1 MIKRGKIIICLI
13 MLIILFSLLKTSIY
27 AADGKLTASVKESSN
42 KITVTIKSTEK
53 LGAFKLTCSGANA
66 IEATSLAGGA
76 GNGNVINGSSTAGVN
91 TLGYFVFNVPDK
103 DTKVSFSVSGCEDP
117 DMQSI
122 KIDSTSVTLKAKT
135 SENKTNTND
144 TQSSNAK
151 LQTLGITGKSLEYN
165 FKGFNK
171 DKEEYEATKAIPST
185 VDSIQITAITAEKK
199 AKIKISGKTNSVSGT
214 NKATGNIDLEVG
226 TNTIKIVVTAP
237 DGKTTK
243 TYSIR
248 VTKLATE
255 DEKPGNV
262 IDDEKEVDLFLKSL
276 SIDGLTLSPE
286 FSSNVF
292 TYETTINMDEN
303 DLNEVK
309 VNAEANN
316 SNAKIEITG
325 NTNLVEGENLIN
337 IIVKEEGTSNQTV
350 YQITV
355 NKVSQKSEVLEN
367 SNKISKEKIIIA
379 GGIAVIIIVIAV
391 WIIIMK
397 KNKDSYY
404 DYEENDEEQEDTLYN
419 YDNDNEDYNEPY
431 SQRDNLVEEL
441 FQKKN
446 KVNNEELNIED
457 KKTLEEIQKEND
469 RIFKKNVEDES
480 ENSADEYE
488 KRKKGKH
495 F

>member
-1 MIKRGKIIICLI
+1 MK
-13 MLIILFSLLKTSIY
+13 
-27 AADGKLTASVKESSN
+27 N
-42 KITVTIKSTEK
+42 KIKISLFCFIFGVILLISTKVNAASASISTSSKKIAVGKTVTITVKASAASWN
-53 LGAFKLTCSGANA
+53 L
-66 IEATSLAGGA
+66 
-76 GNGNVINGSSTAGVN
+76 
-91 TLGYFVFNVPDK
+91 
-103 DTKVSFSVSGCEDP
+103 KVSGEVSD
-117 DMQSI
+117 SI
-122 KIDSTSVTLKAKT
+122 VGYNGDGENQTVKKTYKITPKSEGSYTVRLEGDVTDGNTNKNSDISDSVTIVASQK
-135 SENKTNTND
+135 EDNTDNN
-144 TQSSNAK
+144 TKSSNANLK
-151 LQTLGITGKSLEYN
+151 TLGISPKEYDFTGFTKNTTEYT
-165 FKGFNK
+165 
-171 DKEEYEATKAIPST
+171 AKAIPST
-185 VDSIQITAITAEKK
+185 VDSLKVTAIAAEKN
-199 AKIKISGKTNSVSGT
+199 AKVKI
-214 NKATGNIDLEVG
+214 TGNTNLEVG

-255 DEKPGNV
+255 DDKPGNV

>member
-1 MIKRGKIIICLI
+1 MK
-13 MLIILFSLLKTSIY
+13 
-27 AADGKLTASVKESSN
+27 N
-42 KITVTIKSTEK
+42 KIKISLFCFIFGVILLISTKVNAASASISASSKNIAVGKTVTITVKASAASWN
-53 LGAFKLTCSGANA
+53 L
-66 IEATSLAGGA
+66 
-76 GNGNVINGSSTAGVN
+76 
-91 TLGYFVFNVPDK
+91 
-103 DTKVSFSVSGCEDP
+103 KVSGEVSD
-117 DMQSI
+117 SI
-122 KIDSTSVTLKAKT
+122 VGYNGDGENQTVKKTYKITPKSEGSYTVRLEGDVTDGNTNKNSDISDSVTIVASQK
-135 SENKTNTND
+135 EDNTDNN
-144 TQSSNAK
+144 TKSSNANLK
-151 LQTLGITGKSLEYN
+151 TLGISPKEYDFTGFTKNTTEYI
-165 FKGFNK
+165 
-171 DKEEYEATKAIPST
+171 AKAIPST
-185 VDSIQITAITAEKK
+185 VDSLKVTAIAEEKN
-199 AKIKISGKTNSVSGT
+199 AKVKI
-214 NKATGNIDLEVG
+214 TGNTNLEVG

>member
-1 MIKRGKIIICLI
+1 MK
-13 MLIILFSLLKTSIY
+13 
-27 AADGKLTASVKESSN
+27 N
-42 KITVTIKSTEK
+42 KIKISLFCFIFGVILLISTKVNAASASISASSKKIAVGKTVTITVKASAASWN
-53 LGAFKLTCSGANA
+53 L
-66 IEATSLAGGA
+66 
-76 GNGNVINGSSTAGVN
+76 
-91 TLGYFVFNVPDK
+91 
-103 DTKVSFSVSGCEDP
+103 KVSGEVSD
-117 DMQSI
+117 SI
-122 KIDSTSVTLKAKT
+122 VGYNGDGENQTVKKTYKITPKSEGSYTVRLEGDVTDGNTNKNSDISDSVTIVASQK
-135 SENKTNTND
+135 EDNTDNN
-144 TQSSNAK
+144 TKSSNANLK
-151 LQTLGITGKSLEYN
+151 TLGISPKEYDFTGFTKNTTEYT
-165 FKGFNK
+165 
-171 DKEEYEATKAIPST
+171 AKAIPST
-185 VDSIQITAITAEKK
+185 VDSLKVTAIAAEKN
-199 AKIKISGKTNSVSGT
+199 AKVKI
-214 NKATGNIDLEVG
+214 TGNTNLEVG

-255 DEKPGNV
+255 DDKPGNV

-316 SNAKIEITG
+316 SNAKIEVTG

>member
-1 MIKRGKIIICLI
+1 MK
-13 MLIILFSLLKTSIY
+13 
-27 AADGKLTASVKESSN
+27 N
-42 KITVTIKSTEK
+42 KIKISLFCFIFGVILLISTKVNAASASISASSKNIAVGKTVTITVKASAASWN
-53 LGAFKLTCSGANA
+53 L
-66 IEATSLAGGA
+66 
-76 GNGNVINGSSTAGVN
+76 
-91 TLGYFVFNVPDK
+91 
-103 DTKVSFSVSGCEDP
+103 KVSGEVSD
-117 DMQSI
+117 SI
-122 KIDSTSVTLKAKT
+122 VGYNGDGENQTVKKTYKITPKSEGSYTVRLEGDVTDGNTNKNSDISDSVTIVASQK
-135 SENKTNTND
+135 EDNTDNN
-144 TQSSNAK
+144 TKSSNANLK
-151 LQTLGITGKSLEYN
+151 TLGISPKEYDFTGFTKNTTEYT
-165 FKGFNK
+165 
-171 DKEEYEATKAIPST
+171 AKAIPST
-185 VDSIQITAITAEKK
+185 VDSLKVTAIAAEKN
-199 AKIKISGKTNSVSGT
+199 AKVKI
-214 NKATGNIDLEVG
+214 TGNTNLEVG

-255 DEKPGNV
+255 DDKPGNV

>member
-1 MIKRGKIIICLI
+1 MK
-13 MLIILFSLLKTSIY
+13 
-27 AADGKLTASVKESSN
+27 N
-42 KITVTIKSTEK
+42 KIKISLFCFIFGVILLISTKVNAASASISASSKNIAVGKTVTITVKASAASWN
-53 LGAFKLTCSGANA
+53 L
-66 IEATSLAGGA
+66 
-76 GNGNVINGSSTAGVN
+76 
-91 TLGYFVFNVPDK
+91 
-103 DTKVSFSVSGCEDP
+103 KVSGEVSD
-117 DMQSI
+117 SI
-122 KIDSTSVTLKAKT
+122 VGYNGDGENQTVKKTYKITPKSEGSYTVRLEGDVTDGNTNKNSDISDSVTIVASQK
-135 SENKTNTND
+135 EDNTDNN
-144 TQSSNAK
+144 TKSSNANLK
-151 LQTLGITGKSLEYN
+151 TLGISPKEYDFTGFTKNTTEYT
-165 FKGFNK
+165 
-171 DKEEYEATKAIPST
+171 AKAIPST
-185 VDSIQITAITAEKK
+185 VDSLKVTAIAEEKN
-199 AKIKISGKTNSVSGT
+199 AKVKI
-214 NKATGNIDLEVG
+214 TGNTNLEVG

-419 YDNDNEDYNEPY
+419 YDNDNEDYNEQY

>member
-1 MIKRGKIIICLI
+1 MK
-13 MLIILFSLLKTSIY
+13 
-27 AADGKLTASVKESSN
+27 N
-42 KITVTIKSTEK
+42 KIKISLFCFIFGVILLISTKVNAASASISASSKNIAVGKTVTITVKASAASWN
-53 LGAFKLTCSGANA
+53 L
-66 IEATSLAGGA
+66 
-76 GNGNVINGSSTAGVN
+76 
-91 TLGYFVFNVPDK
+91 
-103 DTKVSFSVSGCEDP
+103 KVSGEVSD
-117 DMQSI
+117 SI
-122 KIDSTSVTLKAKT
+122 VGYNGDGENQTVKKTYKITPKSEGSYTVRLEGDVTDGNTNKNSDISDSVTIVASQK
-135 SENKTNTND
+135 EDNTDNN
-144 TQSSNAK
+144 TKSSNANLK
-151 LQTLGITGKSLEYN
+151 TLGISPKEYDFTGFTKNTTEYT
-165 FKGFNK
+165 
-171 DKEEYEATKAIPST
+171 AKAIPST
-185 VDSIQITAITAEKK
+185 VDSLKVTAIAAEKN
-199 AKIKISGKTNSVSGT
+199 AKVKI
-214 NKATGNIDLEVG
+214 TGNTNLEVG

-255 DEKPGNV
+255 DDKPGNV

-404 DYEENDEEQEDTLYN
+404 DYEENDGEQEDTLYN

-446 KVNNEELNIED
+446 KVNNEELNIDD

>member
-1 MIKRGKIIICLI
+1 MKRIFKYLI
-13 MLIILFSLLKTSIY
+13 ALAIL
-27 AADGKLTASVKESSN
+27 
-42 KITVTIKSTEK
+42 VTIVVSYNCVN
-53 LGAFKLTCSGANA
+53 AAN
-66 IEATSLAGGA
+66 G
-76 GNGNVINGSSTAGVN
+76 
-91 TLGYFVFNVPDK
+91 
-103 DTKVSFSVSGCEDP
+103 SFSVSVASSNLTKGKTT
-117 DMQSI
+117 SI
-122 KIDSTSVTLKAKT
+122 TITAKNCGGQFSITSSNSKVVSVSTSSEWVESGNKKITITAKGEGTAIITVKAQDVADT
-135 SENKTNTND
+135 SENEVTGSKTVTIRVTDSSNTSNNNND
-144 TQSSNAK
+144 NNSTTTKSSNANLK
-151 LQTLGITGKSLEYN
+151 TLGISPKEYDFTGFTKNTTEYT
-165 FKGFNK
+165 
-171 DKEEYEATKAIPST
+171 AKAIPST
-185 VDSIQITAITAEKK
+185 VDSLKVTAIAAEKN
-199 AKIKISGKTNSVSGT
+199 AKVKI
-214 NKATGNIDLEVG
+214 TGNTNLEVG

-255 DEKPGNV
+255 DDKPGNV

>member
-1 MIKRGKIIICLI
+1 MK
-13 MLIILFSLLKTSIY
+13 
-27 AADGKLTASVKESSN
+27 N
-42 KITVTIKSTEK
+42 KIKISLFCFIFGVILLISTKVNAASASISASSKNIAVGKTVTITVKASAASWN
-53 LGAFKLTCSGANA
+53 L
-66 IEATSLAGGA
+66 
-76 GNGNVINGSSTAGVN
+76 
-91 TLGYFVFNVPDK
+91 
-103 DTKVSFSVSGCEDP
+103 KVSGEVSD
-117 DMQSI
+117 SI
-122 KIDSTSVTLKAKT
+122 VGYNGDGENQTVKKTYKITPKSEGNYTVRLEGDVTDGNTNKNSDISDSVTIVASQK
-135 SENKTNTND
+135 EDNTDNN
-144 TQSSNAK
+144 TKSSNANLK
-151 LQTLGITGKSLEYN
+151 TLGISPKEYDFTGFTKNTTEYT
-165 FKGFNK
+165 
-171 DKEEYEATKAIPST
+171 AKAIPST
-185 VDSIQITAITAEKK
+185 VDSLKVTAIAAEKN
-199 AKIKISGKTNSVSGT
+199 AKVKI
-214 NKATGNIDLEVG
+214 TGNTNLEVG

-255 DEKPGNV
+255 DDKPGNV

-404 DYEENDEEQEDTLYN
+404 DYEENDGEQEDTLYN
-419 YDNDNEDYNEPY
+419 YDNNNEDYNEPY

>member
-1 MIKRGKIIICLI
+1 MK
-13 MLIILFSLLKTSIY
+13 
-27 AADGKLTASVKESSN
+27 N
-42 KITVTIKSTEK
+42 KIKISLFCFIFGVILLISTKVNAASASISASSKNIAVGKTVTITVKASAASWN
-53 LGAFKLTCSGANA
+53 L
-66 IEATSLAGGA
+66 
-76 GNGNVINGSSTAGVN
+76 
-91 TLGYFVFNVPDK
+91 
-103 DTKVSFSVSGCEDP
+103 KVSGEVSD
-117 DMQSI
+117 SI
-122 KIDSTSVTLKAKT
+122 VGYNGDGENQTVKKTYKITPKSEGSYTVRLEGDVTDGDTNKNSDISDSVTIVASQK
-135 SENKTNTND
+135 EDNTDNN
-144 TQSSNAK
+144 TKSSNANLK
-151 LQTLGITGKSLEYN
+151 TLGISPKEYDFTGFTKNTTEYT
-165 FKGFNK
+165 
-171 DKEEYEATKAIPST
+171 AKAIPST
-185 VDSIQITAITAEKK
+185 VDSLKVTAIAEEKN
-199 AKIKISGKTNSVSGT
+199 AKVKI
-214 NKATGNIDLEVG
+214 TGNTNLEVG

-243 TYSIR
+243 PYSIR

-350 YQITV
+350 YQITI

-419 YDNDNEDYNEPY
+419 YDNDNEDYNEQY

>member
-1 MIKRGKIIICLI
+1 MK
-13 MLIILFSLLKTSIY
+13 
-27 AADGKLTASVKESSN
+27 N
-42 KITVTIKSTEK
+42 KIKISLFCFIFGVILLISTKVNAASASISASSKNIAVGKTVTITVKASAASWN
-53 LGAFKLTCSGANA
+53 L
-66 IEATSLAGGA
+66 
-76 GNGNVINGSSTAGVN
+76 
-91 TLGYFVFNVPDK
+91 
-103 DTKVSFSVSGCEDP
+103 KVSGEVSD
-117 DMQSI
+117 SI
-122 KIDSTSVTLKAKT
+122 VGYNGDGENQTVKKTYKITPKSEGSYTVRLEGDVTDGDTNKNSDISDSVTIVASQK
-135 SENKTNTND
+135 EDNTDNN
-144 TQSSNAK
+144 TKSSNANLK
-151 LQTLGITGKSLEYN
+151 TLGISPKEYDFTGFTKNTTEYT
-165 FKGFNK
+165 
-171 DKEEYEATKAIPST
+171 AKAIPST
-185 VDSIQITAITAEKK
+185 VDSLKVTAIAEEKN
-199 AKIKISGKTNSVSGT
+199 AKVKI
-214 NKATGNIDLEVG
+214 TGNTNLEVG

-419 YDNDNEDYNEPY
+419 YDNDNDNEDYSEPY

>member
-1 MIKRGKIIICLI
+1 MK
-13 MLIILFSLLKTSIY
+13 
-27 AADGKLTASVKESSN
+27 N
-42 KITVTIKSTEK
+42 KIKISLFCFIFGVILLISTKVNAASASISASSKNIAVGKTVTITVKASAASWN
-53 LGAFKLTCSGANA
+53 L
-66 IEATSLAGGA
+66 
-76 GNGNVINGSSTAGVN
+76 
-91 TLGYFVFNVPDK
+91 
-103 DTKVSFSVSGCEDP
+103 KVSGEVSD
-117 DMQSI
+117 SI
-122 KIDSTSVTLKAKT
+122 VGYNGDGENQTVKKTYKITPKSEGSYTVRLEGDVTDGNTNKNSDISDSVTIVASQK
-135 SENKTNTND
+135 EDNTDNN
-144 TQSSNAK
+144 TKSSNANLK
-151 LQTLGITGKSLEYN
+151 TLGISPKEYDFTGFTKNTTEYT
-165 FKGFNK
+165 
-171 DKEEYEATKAIPST
+171 AKAIPST
-185 VDSIQITAITAEKK
+185 VDSLKVTAIAEEKN
-199 AKIKISGKTNSVSGT
+199 AKVKI
-214 NKATGNIDLEVG
+214 TGNTNLEVG

>member
-1 MIKRGKIIICLI
+1 MK
-13 MLIILFSLLKTSIY
+13 
-27 AADGKLTASVKESSN
+27 N
-42 KITVTIKSTEK
+42 KIKISLFCFIFGVILLISTKVNAASASISASSKNIAVGKTVTITVKASAASWN
-53 LGAFKLTCSGANA
+53 L
-66 IEATSLAGGA
+66 
-76 GNGNVINGSSTAGVN
+76 
-91 TLGYFVFNVPDK
+91 
-103 DTKVSFSVSGCEDP
+103 KVSGEVSD
-117 DMQSI
+117 SI
-122 KIDSTSVTLKAKT
+122 VGYNGDGENQTVKKTYKITPKSEGSYTVRLEGDVTDGNTNKNSDINDSVTIVASQK
-135 SENKTNTND
+135 EDNTDNN
-144 TQSSNAK
+144 TKSSNANLK
-151 LQTLGITGKSLEYN
+151 TLGISPKEYDFTGFTKNTTEYT
-165 FKGFNK
+165 
-171 DKEEYEATKAIPST
+171 AKAIPST
-185 VDSIQITAITAEKK
+185 VDSLKVTAIAAEKN
-199 AKIKISGKTNSVSGT
+199 AKVKI
-214 NKATGNIDLEVG
+214 TGNTNLEVG

-255 DEKPGNV
+255 DDKPGNV

-404 DYEENDEEQEDTLYN
+404 DYEENDGEQEDTLYN
-419 YDNDNEDYNEPY
+419 YDNNNEDYNEPY

>member
-1 MIKRGKIIICLI
+1 MK
-13 MLIILFSLLKTSIY
+13 
-27 AADGKLTASVKESSN
+27 N
-42 KITVTIKSTEK
+42 KIKISLFCFIFGVILLISTKVNAASASISASSKNIAVGKTVTITVKASAASWN
-53 LGAFKLTCSGANA
+53 L
-66 IEATSLAGGA
+66 
-76 GNGNVINGSSTAGVN
+76 
-91 TLGYFVFNVPDK
+91 
-103 DTKVSFSVSGCEDP
+103 KVSGEVSD
-117 DMQSI
+117 SI
-122 KIDSTSVTLKAKT
+122 VGYNGDGENQTVKKTYKITPKSEGSYTVRLEGDVTDGNTNKNSDISDSVTIVASQK
-135 SENKTNTND
+135 EDNTDNN
-144 TQSSNAK
+144 TKSSNANLK
-151 LQTLGITGKSLEYN
+151 TLGISPKEYDFTGFTKNTTEYT
-165 FKGFNK
+165 
-171 DKEEYEATKAIPST
+171 AKAIPST
-185 VDSIQITAITAEKK
+185 VDSLKVTAIAEEKN
-199 AKIKISGKTNSVSGT
+199 AKVKI
-214 NKATGNIDLEVG
+214 TGNTNLEVG

-379 GGIAVIIIVIAV
+379 GGIAIIIIVIAV

-419 YDNDNEDYNEPY
+419 YDNDNDNEDYNEPY

>member
-1 MIKRGKIIICLI
+1 MK
-13 MLIILFSLLKTSIY
+13 
-27 AADGKLTASVKESSN
+27 N
-42 KITVTIKSTEK
+42 KIKISLFCFIFGVILLISTKVNAASASISASSKKIAVGKTVTITVKASAASWN
-53 LGAFKLTCSGANA
+53 L
-66 IEATSLAGGA
+66 
-76 GNGNVINGSSTAGVN
+76 
-91 TLGYFVFNVPDK
+91 
-103 DTKVSFSVSGCEDP
+103 KVSGEVSD
-117 DMQSI
+117 SI
-122 KIDSTSVTLKAKT
+122 VGYNGDGENQTVKKTYKITPKSEGSYTVRLEGDVTDGNTNKNSDISDSVTIVASQK
-135 SENKTNTND
+135 EDNTDNN
-144 TQSSNAK
+144 TKSSNANLK
-151 LQTLGITGKSLEYN
+151 TLGISPKEYDFTGFTKNTTEYT
-165 FKGFNK
+165 
-171 DKEEYEATKAIPST
+171 AKAIPST
-185 VDSIQITAITAEKK
+185 VDSLKVTAIAAEKN
-199 AKIKISGKTNSVSGT
+199 AKVKI
-214 NKATGNIDLEVG
+214 TGNTNLEVG

-255 DEKPGNV
+255 DDKPGNV

>member
-1 MIKRGKIIICLI
+1 MK
-13 MLIILFSLLKTSIY
+13 
-27 AADGKLTASVKESSN
+27 N
-42 KITVTIKSTEK
+42 KIKISLFCFIFGVILLISTKVNAASASISASSKNIAVGKTVTITVKASAASWN
-53 LGAFKLTCSGANA
+53 L
-66 IEATSLAGGA
+66 
-76 GNGNVINGSSTAGVN
+76 
-91 TLGYFVFNVPDK
+91 
-103 DTKVSFSVSGCEDP
+103 KVSGEVSD
-117 DMQSI
+117 SI
-122 KIDSTSVTLKAKT
+122 VGYNGDGENQTVKKTYKITPKSEGSYTVRLEGDVTDGNTNKNSDISDSVTIVASQK
-135 SENKTNTND
+135 EDNTDNN
-144 TQSSNAK
+144 TKSSNANLK
-151 LQTLGITGKSLEYN
+151 TLGISPKEYDFTGFTKNTTEYT
-165 FKGFNK
+165 
-171 DKEEYEATKAIPST
+171 AKAIPST
-185 VDSIQITAITAEKK
+185 VDSLKVTAIAEEKN
-199 AKIKISGKTNSVSGT
+199 AKVKI
-214 NKATGNIDLEVG
+214 TGNTNLEVG

-419 YDNDNEDYNEPY
+419 YDNDNEDYNEQY

-457 KKTLEEIQKEND
+457 KRTLEEIQKEND

>member
-1 MIKRGKIIICLI
+1 MK
-13 MLIILFSLLKTSIY
+13 
-27 AADGKLTASVKESSN
+27 N
-42 KITVTIKSTEK
+42 KIKISLFCFIFGVILLISTKVNAASASISASSKNIAVGKTVTITVKASAASWN
-53 LGAFKLTCSGANA
+53 L
-66 IEATSLAGGA
+66 
-76 GNGNVINGSSTAGVN
+76 
-91 TLGYFVFNVPDK
+91 
-103 DTKVSFSVSGCEDP
+103 KVSGEVSD
-117 DMQSI
+117 SI
-122 KIDSTSVTLKAKT
+122 VGYNGDGENQTVKKTYKITPKSEGSYTVRLEGDVTDGDTNKNSDISDSVTIVASQK
-135 SENKTNTND
+135 EDNTDNN
-144 TQSSNAK
+144 TKSSNANLK
-151 LQTLGITGKSLEYN
+151 TLGISPKEYDFTGFTKNTTEYT
-165 FKGFNK
+165 
-171 DKEEYEATKAIPST
+171 AKAIPST
-185 VDSIQITAITAEKK
+185 VDSLKVTAIAEEKN
-199 AKIKISGKTNSVSGT
+199 AKVKI
-214 NKATGNIDLEVG
+214 TGNTNLEVG

-243 TYSIR
+243 PYSIR

-350 YQITV
+350 YQITI

-419 YDNDNEDYNEPY
+419 YDNDNEDYNEQY

-480 ENSADEYE
+480 ETSADEYE

>member
-1 MIKRGKIIICLI
+1 MK
-13 MLIILFSLLKTSIY
+13 
-27 AADGKLTASVKESSN
+27 N
-42 KITVTIKSTEK
+42 KIKISLFCFIFGVILLISTKVNAASASISASSKNISVGKTVTITVKASAASWN
-53 LGAFKLTCSGANA
+53 L
-66 IEATSLAGGA
+66 
-76 GNGNVINGSSTAGVN
+76 
-91 TLGYFVFNVPDK
+91 
-103 DTKVSFSVSGCEDP
+103 KVSGEVSD
-117 DMQSI
+117 SI
-122 KIDSTSVTLKAKT
+122 VGYNGDGENQTVKKTYKITPKSEGSYTVRLEGDVTDGNTNKNSDISDSVTIVASQK
-135 SENKTNTND
+135 EDNTDNN
-144 TQSSNAK
+144 TKSSNANLK
-151 LQTLGITGKSLEYN
+151 TLGISPKEYDFTGFTKNTTEYT
-165 FKGFNK
+165 
-171 DKEEYEATKAIPST
+171 AKAIPST
-185 VDSIQITAITAEKK
+185 VDSLKVTAIAEEKN
-199 AKIKISGKTNSVSGT
+199 AKVKI
-214 NKATGNIDLEVG
+214 TGNTNLEVG

-255 DEKPGNV
+255 DDKPGNV

-419 YDNDNEDYNEPY
+419 YDNDNENYDEPY

>member
-1 MIKRGKIIICLI
+1 MKRIFKYLITLAILVTIVVSCNCVNAANGSFSVSAASSNLTKGKT
-13 MLIILFSLLKTSIY
+13 TSITI
-27 AADGKLTASVKESSN
+27 TAKNCGGQFSITSSN
-42 KITVTIKSTEK
+42 SKVVSVSTSSKWVESGSEKITVTAEGEGT
-53 LGAFKLTCSGANA
+53 
-66 IEATSLAGGA
+66 ATIT
-76 GNGNVINGSSTAGVN
+76 V
-91 TLGYFVFNVPDK
+91 
-103 DTKVSFSVSGCEDP
+103 
-117 DMQSI
+117 
-122 KIDSTSVTLKAKT
+122 KAQDVADT
-135 SENKTNTND
+135 SENEVTGSRTVTIKVTDNGNSSNNSNQNT
-144 TQSSNAK
+144 TTTKSSNANLK
-151 LQTLGITGKSLEYN
+151 TLGISPKEYDFTGFTKNTTEYT
-165 FKGFNK
+165 
-171 DKEEYEATKAIPST
+171 AKAIPST
-185 VDSIQITAITAEKK
+185 VDSLKVTAIAEEKN
-199 AKIKISGKTNSVSGT
+199 AKVKI
-214 NKATGNIDLEVG
+214 TGNTNLEVG

-419 YDNDNEDYNEPY
+419 YDNDNEDYSEPY

-457 KKTLEEIQKEND
+457 KKTLEEIKKEND
-469 RIFKKNVEDES
+469 RIFKKNAEDES
-480 ENSADEYE
+480 EDSDDEDD

>member
-1 MIKRGKIIICLI
+1 MK
-13 MLIILFSLLKTSIY
+13 
-27 AADGKLTASVKESSN
+27 N
-42 KITVTIKSTEK
+42 KIKISLFCFIFGVILLISTKVNAASASISASSKNIAVGKTVTITVKASAASWN
-53 LGAFKLTCSGANA
+53 L
-66 IEATSLAGGA
+66 
-76 GNGNVINGSSTAGVN
+76 
-91 TLGYFVFNVPDK
+91 
-103 DTKVSFSVSGCEDP
+103 KVSGEVSD
-117 DMQSI
+117 SI
-122 KIDSTSVTLKAKT
+122 VGYNGDGENQTVKKTYKITPKSEGSYTVRLEGDVTDGNTNKNSDISDSVTIVASQK
-135 SENKTNTND
+135 EDNTDNN
-144 TQSSNAK
+144 TKSSNANLK
-151 LQTLGITGKSLEYN
+151 TLGISPKEYDFTGFTKNTTEYT
-165 FKGFNK
+165 
-171 DKEEYEATKAIPST
+171 AKAIPST
-185 VDSIQITAITAEKK
+185 VDSLKVTAIAAEKN
-199 AKIKISGKTNSVSGT
+199 AKVKI
-214 NKATGNIDLEVG
+214 TGNTNLEVG

-243 TYSIR
+243 TNSIR

-255 DEKPGNV
+255 DDKPGNV

>member
-1 MIKRGKIIICLI
+1 MK
-13 MLIILFSLLKTSIY
+13 
-27 AADGKLTASVKESSN
+27 N
-42 KITVTIKSTEK
+42 KIKISLFCFIFGVILLISTKVNAASASISASSKNIAVGKTVTITVKASAASWN
-53 LGAFKLTCSGANA
+53 L
-66 IEATSLAGGA
+66 
-76 GNGNVINGSSTAGVN
+76 
-91 TLGYFVFNVPDK
+91 
-103 DTKVSFSVSGCEDP
+103 KVSGEVSD
-117 DMQSI
+117 SI
-122 KIDSTSVTLKAKT
+122 VGYNGDGENQTVKKTYKITPKSEGSYTVRLEGDVTDGNTNKNSDISDSVTIVASQK
-135 SENKTNTND
+135 EDNTDNN
-144 TQSSNAK
+144 TKSSNANLK
-151 LQTLGITGKSLEYN
+151 TLGISPKEYDFTGFTKNTTEYT
-165 FKGFNK
+165 
-171 DKEEYEATKAIPST
+171 AKAIPST
-185 VDSIQITAITAEKK
+185 VDSLKITAIAAEKN
-199 AKIKISGKTNSVSGT
+199 AKVKI
-214 NKATGNIDLEVG
+214 TGNTNLEVG

-255 DEKPGNV
+255 DDKPGNV

>member
-1 MIKRGKIIICLI
+1 MK
-13 MLIILFSLLKTSIY
+13 
-27 AADGKLTASVKESSN
+27 N
-42 KITVTIKSTEK
+42 KIKISLFCFIFGAILLISTKVNAASASISASSKNIAVGKTVTITVKASAASWN
-53 LGAFKLTCSGANA
+53 L
-66 IEATSLAGGA
+66 
-76 GNGNVINGSSTAGVN
+76 
-91 TLGYFVFNVPDK
+91 
-103 DTKVSFSVSGCEDP
+103 KVSGEVSD
-117 DMQSI
+117 SI
-122 KIDSTSVTLKAKT
+122 VGYNGDGENQTVKKTYKITPKSEGSYTVRLEGDVTDGNTNKNSDISDSVTIVASQK
-135 SENKTNTND
+135 EDNTDNN
-144 TQSSNAK
+144 TKSSNANLK
-151 LQTLGITGKSLEYN
+151 TLGITGKSLEYN

-171 DKEEYEATKAIPST
+171 DKEKYEATKAIPST
-185 VDSIQITAITAEKK
+185 VDSIQITAIAAEKK

-243 TYSIR
+243 PYSIR

-255 DEKPGNV
+255 DDKPGNV

-404 DYEENDEEQEDTLYN
+404 DYEENDGEQEDTLYN

>member
-1 MIKRGKIIICLI
+1 MK
-13 MLIILFSLLKTSIY
+13 
-27 AADGKLTASVKESSN
+27 N
-42 KITVTIKSTEK
+42 KIKISLFCFIFGVILLISTKVNAASASISASSKNISVGKTVTITVKASAASWN
-53 LGAFKLTCSGANA
+53 L
-66 IEATSLAGGA
+66 
-76 GNGNVINGSSTAGVN
+76 
-91 TLGYFVFNVPDK
+91 
-103 DTKVSFSVSGCEDP
+103 KVSGEVSD
-117 DMQSI
+117 SI
-122 KIDSTSVTLKAKT
+122 VGYNGDGENQTVKKTYKITPKSEGSYTVRLEGDVTDGNTNKNSDISDSVTIVASQK
-135 SENKTNTND
+135 EDNTDNN
-144 TQSSNAK
+144 TKSSNANLK
-151 LQTLGITGKSLEYN
+151 TLGISPKEYDFTGFTKNTTEYT
-165 FKGFNK
+165 
-171 DKEEYEATKAIPST
+171 AKAIPST
-185 VDSIQITAITAEKK
+185 VDSLKVTAIAEEKN
-199 AKIKISGKTNSVSGT
+199 AKVKI
-214 NKATGNIDLEVG
+214 TGNTNLEVG

-255 DEKPGNV
+255 DDKPGNV

-419 YDNDNEDYNEPY
+419 YDNDNDNENYDEPY

>member
-1 MIKRGKIIICLI
+1 MK
-13 MLIILFSLLKTSIY
+13 
-27 AADGKLTASVKESSN
+27 N
-42 KITVTIKSTEK
+42 KIKISLFCFIFGVILLISTKVNAASASISASSKNIAVGKTVTITVKASAASWN
-53 LGAFKLTCSGANA
+53 L
-66 IEATSLAGGA
+66 
-76 GNGNVINGSSTAGVN
+76 
-91 TLGYFVFNVPDK
+91 
-103 DTKVSFSVSGCEDP
+103 KVSGEVSD
-117 DMQSI
+117 SI
-122 KIDSTSVTLKAKT
+122 VGYNGDGENQTVKKTYKITPKSEGSYTVRLEGDVTDGNTNKNSDISDSVTIVASQK
-135 SENKTNTND
+135 EDNTDNN
-144 TQSSNAK
+144 TKSSNANLK
-151 LQTLGITGKSLEYN
+151 TLGISPKEYDFTGFTKNTTEYT
-165 FKGFNK
+165 
-171 DKEEYEATKAIPST
+171 AKAIPST
-185 VDSIQITAITAEKK
+185 VDSLKVTAIAEEKN
-199 AKIKISGKTNSVSGT
+199 AKVKI
-214 NKATGNIDLEVG
+214 TGNTNLEVR

-419 YDNDNEDYNEPY
+419 YDNDNEDYNEQY

>member
-1 MIKRGKIIICLI
+1 MK
-13 MLIILFSLLKTSIY
+13 
-27 AADGKLTASVKESSN
+27 N
-42 KITVTIKSTEK
+42 KIKISLFCFIFGVILLISTKVNAASASISASSKNIAVGKTVTITVKASAASWN
-53 LGAFKLTCSGANA
+53 L
-66 IEATSLAGGA
+66 
-76 GNGNVINGSSTAGVN
+76 
-91 TLGYFVFNVPDK
+91 
-103 DTKVSFSVSGCEDP
+103 KVSGEVSD
-117 DMQSI
+117 SI
-122 KIDSTSVTLKAKT
+122 VGYNGDGENQTVKKTYKITPKSEGSYTVRLEGDVTDGNTNKNSDISDSVTIVASQK
-135 SENKTNTND
+135 EDNTDNN
-144 TQSSNAK
+144 TKSSNANLK
-151 LQTLGITGKSLEYN
+151 TLGISPKEYDFTGFTKNTTEYT
-165 FKGFNK
+165 
-171 DKEEYEATKAIPST
+171 AKAIPST
-185 VDSIQITAITAEKK
+185 VDSLKITAIAAEKN
-199 AKIKISGKTNSVSGT
+199 AKVKI
-214 NKATGNIDLEVG
+214 TGNTNLEVG

-255 DEKPGNV
+255 DDKPGNV

-379 GGIAVIIIVIAV
+379 GGIAVIIIGIAV

-404 DYEENDEEQEDTLYN
+404 DYEENDGEQEDTLYN

-446 KVNNEELNIED
+446 KVNNEELNIDD

-480 ENSADEYE
+480 ENSDDEYE

>member
-1 MIKRGKIIICLI
+1 MKRIFKYLI
-13 MLIILFSLLKTSIY
+13 ALAIL
-27 AADGKLTASVKESSN
+27 
-42 KITVTIKSTEK
+42 VTIVVSYNCVN
-53 LGAFKLTCSGANA
+53 AAN
-66 IEATSLAGGA
+66 G
-76 GNGNVINGSSTAGVN
+76 
-91 TLGYFVFNVPDK
+91 
-103 DTKVSFSVSGCEDP
+103 SFSVSVASSNLTKGKTT
-117 DMQSI
+117 SI
-122 KIDSTSVTLKAKT
+122 TITAKNCGGQFSITSSNSKVVSVSTSSEWVESGSKKITITAKGEGTAIITVKAQDVADT
-135 SENKTNTND
+135 SENEVTGSKTVTIRVTDSSSNTSNNNND
-144 TQSSNAK
+144 NNSTTTKSSNANLK
-151 LQTLGITGKSLEYN
+151 TLGITGKSLEYN
-165 FKGFNK
+165 FKGLNK

-185 VDSIQITAITAEKK
+185 VDSIQITAIAAEKK

-226 TNTIKIVVTAP
+226 TNPIKIVVTAP

-243 TYSIR
+243 LYSIR

-255 DEKPGNV
+255 DDKPGNV

>member
-1 MIKRGKIIICLI
+1 MK
-13 MLIILFSLLKTSIY
+13 
-27 AADGKLTASVKESSN
+27 N
-42 KITVTIKSTEK
+42 KIKISLFCFIFGVILLISTKVNAASASISASSKNIAVGKTVTITVKASAASWN
-53 LGAFKLTCSGANA
+53 L
-66 IEATSLAGGA
+66 
-76 GNGNVINGSSTAGVN
+76 
-91 TLGYFVFNVPDK
+91 
-103 DTKVSFSVSGCEDP
+103 KVSGEVSD
-117 DMQSI
+117 SI
-122 KIDSTSVTLKAKT
+122 VGYNGDGENQTVKKTYKITPKSEGSYTVRLEGDVTDGNTNKNSDISDSVTIVASQK
-135 SENKTNTND
+135 EDNTDNN
-144 TQSSNAK
+144 TKSSNANLK
-151 LQTLGITGKSLEYN
+151 TLGISPKEYDFTGFTKNTTEYT
-165 FKGFNK
+165 
-171 DKEEYEATKAIPST
+171 AKAIPST
-185 VDSIQITAITAEKK
+185 VDSLKVTAIAAEKN
-199 AKIKISGKTNSVSGT
+199 AKVKI
-214 NKATGNIDLEVG
+214 TGNTNLEVG

-255 DEKPGNV
+255 DDKPGNV

-404 DYEENDEEQEDTLYN
+404 DYEENDGEQEDTLYN
-419 YDNDNEDYNEPY
+419 YDNNNEDYNEPY

>member
-1 MIKRGKIIICLI
+1 MK
-13 MLIILFSLLKTSIY
+13 
-27 AADGKLTASVKESSN
+27 N
-42 KITVTIKSTEK
+42 KIKISLFCFIFGVILLISTKVNAASASISASSKNIAVGKTVTITVKASAASWN
-53 LGAFKLTCSGANA
+53 L
-66 IEATSLAGGA
+66 
-76 GNGNVINGSSTAGVN
+76 
-91 TLGYFVFNVPDK
+91 
-103 DTKVSFSVSGCEDP
+103 KVSGEVSD
-117 DMQSI
+117 SI
-122 KIDSTSVTLKAKT
+122 VGYNGDGENQTVKKTYKITPKSEGSYTVRLEGDVTDGNTNKNSDISDSVTIVASQK
-135 SENKTNTND
+135 EDNTDNN
-144 TQSSNAK
+144 TKSSNANLK
-151 LQTLGITGKSLEYN
+151 TLEISPKKYGFTGFTKNTTEYT
-165 FKGFNK
+165 
-171 DKEEYEATKAIPST
+171 AKAIPST
-185 VDSIQITAITAEKK
+185 VDSLKITAIAAEKN
-199 AKIKISGKTNSVSGT
+199 AKVKI
-214 NKATGNIDLEVG
+214 TGNTNLEVG

-255 DEKPGNV
+255 DDKPGNV

-404 DYEENDEEQEDTLYN
+404 DYEENDGEQEDTLYN

-446 KVNNEELNIED
+446 KVNNEELNIDD

-480 ENSADEYE
+480 ENSDDEYE

>member
-1 MIKRGKIIICLI
+1 MK
-13 MLIILFSLLKTSIY
+13 
-27 AADGKLTASVKESSN
+27 N
-42 KITVTIKSTEK
+42 KIKISLFCFIFGVILLISTKVNAASASISASSKNIAVGKTVTITVKASAASWN
-53 LGAFKLTCSGANA
+53 L
-66 IEATSLAGGA
+66 
-76 GNGNVINGSSTAGVN
+76 
-91 TLGYFVFNVPDK
+91 
-103 DTKVSFSVSGCEDP
+103 KVSGEVSD
-117 DMQSI
+117 SI
-122 KIDSTSVTLKAKT
+122 VGYNGDGENQTVKKTYKITPKSEGSYTVRLEGDVTDGNTNKNSDISDSVTIVASQK
-135 SENKTNTND
+135 EDNTDNN
-144 TQSSNAK
+144 TKSSNANLK
-151 LQTLGITGKSLEYN
+151 TLGISPKEYDFTGFTKNTTEYT
-165 FKGFNK
+165 
-171 DKEEYEATKAIPST
+171 AKAIPST
-185 VDSIQITAITAEKK
+185 VDSLKVTAIAAEKN
-199 AKIKISGKTNSVSGT
+199 AKVKI
-214 NKATGNIDLEVG
+214 TGNTNLEVG

-255 DEKPGNV
+255 DDKPGNV

-316 SNAKIEITG
+316 SNAKIEVTG

-404 DYEENDEEQEDTLYN
+404 DYEENDGEQEDTLYN

>member
-117 DMQSI
+117 NMQSI

-144 TQSSNAK
+144 TQSSNANLK
-151 LQTLGITGKSLEYN
+151 TLGISPKEYDFTGFTKNTTEYT
-165 FKGFNK
+165 
-171 DKEEYEATKAIPST
+171 AKAIPST
-185 VDSIQITAITAEKK
+185 VDSLKVTAIAAEKN
-199 AKIKISGKTNSVSGT
+199 AKVKI
-214 NKATGNIDLEVG
+214 TGNTNLEVG

-255 DEKPGNV
+255 DDKPGNV

-379 GGIAVIIIVIAV
+379 GGIAIIIIVIAV

-419 YDNDNEDYNEPY
+419 YDNDNDNEDYNEPY

>member
-1 MIKRGKIIICLI
+1 MK
-13 MLIILFSLLKTSIY
+13 
-27 AADGKLTASVKESSN
+27 N
-42 KITVTIKSTEK
+42 KIKISLFCFIFGVILLISTKVNAASASISASSKNIAVGKTVTITVKASAASWN
-53 LGAFKLTCSGANA
+53 L
-66 IEATSLAGGA
+66 
-76 GNGNVINGSSTAGVN
+76 
-91 TLGYFVFNVPDK
+91 
-103 DTKVSFSVSGCEDP
+103 KVSGEVSD
-117 DMQSI
+117 SI
-122 KIDSTSVTLKAKT
+122 VGYNGDGENQTVKKTYKITPKSEGSYTVRLEGDVTDGDTNKNSDISDSVTIVASQK
-135 SENKTNTND
+135 EDNTDNN
-144 TQSSNAK
+144 TKSSNANLK
-151 LQTLGITGKSLEYN
+151 TLGISPKEYDFTGFTKNTTEYT
-165 FKGFNK
+165 
-171 DKEEYEATKAIPST
+171 AKAIPST
-185 VDSIQITAITAEKK
+185 VDSLKVTAIAEEKN
-199 AKIKISGKTNSVSGT
+199 AKVKI
-214 NKATGNIDLEVG
+214 TGNTNLEVG

-419 YDNDNEDYNEPY
+419 YDNDNEDYNEQY

>member
-1 MIKRGKIIICLI
+1 MK
-13 MLIILFSLLKTSIY
+13 
-27 AADGKLTASVKESSN
+27 N
-42 KITVTIKSTEK
+42 KIKISLFCFIFGVILLISTKVNAASASISASSKNIAVGKTVTITVKASAASWN
-53 LGAFKLTCSGANA
+53 L
-66 IEATSLAGGA
+66 
-76 GNGNVINGSSTAGVN
+76 
-91 TLGYFVFNVPDK
+91 
-103 DTKVSFSVSGCEDP
+103 KVSGEVSD
-117 DMQSI
+117 SI
-122 KIDSTSVTLKAKT
+122 VGYNGDGENQTVKKTYKITPKSEGSYTVRLEGDVTDGNTNKNSDISDSVTIVASQK
-135 SENKTNTND
+135 EDNTDNN
-144 TQSSNAK
+144 TKSSNANLK
-151 LQTLGITGKSLEYN
+151 TLGISPKEYDFTGFTKNTTEYT
-165 FKGFNK
+165 
-171 DKEEYEATKAIPST
+171 AKAIPST
-185 VDSIQITAITAEKK
+185 VDSLKVTAIAAEKN
-199 AKIKISGKTNSVSGT
+199 AKVKI
-214 NKATGNIDLEVG
+214 TGNTNLEVG

-367 SNKISKEKIIIA
+367 SNKISKEKIIIT

-419 YDNDNEDYNEPY
+419 YDNDNEDYNEQY

-446 KVNNEELNIED
+446 KVNNEELNMED
-457 KKTLEEIQKEND
+457 KKTLEEIKKEND

-480 ENSADEYE
+480 EDSDDEDD

>member
-1 MIKRGKIIICLI
+1 MK
-13 MLIILFSLLKTSIY
+13 
-27 AADGKLTASVKESSN
+27 N
-42 KITVTIKSTEK
+42 KIKISLFCFIFGVILLISTKVNAASASISASSKNIAVGKTVTITVKASAASWN
-53 LGAFKLTCSGANA
+53 L
-66 IEATSLAGGA
+66 
-76 GNGNVINGSSTAGVN
+76 
-91 TLGYFVFNVPDK
+91 
-103 DTKVSFSVSGCEDP
+103 KVSGEVSD
-117 DMQSI
+117 SI
-122 KIDSTSVTLKAKT
+122 VGYNGDGENQTVKKTYKITPKSEGSYTVRLEGDVTDGNTNKNSDISDSVTIVASQK
-135 SENKTNTND
+135 EDNTDNN
-144 TQSSNAK
+144 TKSSNANLK
-151 LQTLGITGKSLEYN
+151 TLGISPKEYDFTGFTKNTTEYT
-165 FKGFNK
+165 
-171 DKEEYEATKAIPST
+171 AKAIPST
-185 VDSIQITAITAEKK
+185 VDSLKVTAIAEEKN
-199 AKIKISGKTNSVSGT
+199 AKVKI
-214 NKATGNIDLEVG
+214 TGNTNLEVG

-419 YDNDNEDYNEPY
+419 YDNDNDNEDYNEPY

>member
-1 MIKRGKIIICLI
+1 MK
-13 MLIILFSLLKTSIY
+13 
-27 AADGKLTASVKESSN
+27 N
-42 KITVTIKSTEK
+42 KIKISLFCFIFGVILLISTKVNAASASISASSKNIAVGKTVIITVKASAASWNLKVSGEVSDSIVGYNGDGENQTVKKTYKITPKSEGSYTVRLEGDVTDGDTNKNSDISDSVTIVASQKED
-53 LGAFKLTCSGANA
+53 
-66 IEATSLAGGA
+66 
-76 GNGNVINGSSTAGVN
+76 N
-91 TLGYFVFNVPDK
+91 TDNN
-103 DTKVSFSVSGCEDP
+103 TK
-117 DMQSI
+117 
-122 KIDSTSVTLKAKT
+122 
-135 SENKTNTND
+135 
-144 TQSSNAK
+144 SSNANLK
-151 LQTLGITGKSLEYN
+151 TLGISPKEYDFTGFTKNTTEYT
-165 FKGFNK
+165 
-171 DKEEYEATKAIPST
+171 AKAIPST
-185 VDSIQITAITAEKK
+185 VDSLKVTAIAEEKN
-199 AKIKISGKTNSVSGT
+199 AKVKI
-214 NKATGNIDLEVG
+214 TGNTNLEVG
-226 TNTIKIVVTAP
+226 TNTIKVVVTAP

-419 YDNDNEDYNEPY
+419 YDNDNEDYSEPY

-457 KKTLEEIQKEND
+457 KKTLEEIKKEND

>member
-1 MIKRGKIIICLI
+1 MK
-13 MLIILFSLLKTSIY
+13 
-27 AADGKLTASVKESSN
+27 N
-42 KITVTIKSTEK
+42 KIKISLFCFIFGVILLISTKVNAASASISASSKNIAVGKTVTITVKASAASWN
-53 LGAFKLTCSGANA
+53 L
-66 IEATSLAGGA
+66 
-76 GNGNVINGSSTAGVN
+76 
-91 TLGYFVFNVPDK
+91 
-103 DTKVSFSVSGCEDP
+103 KVSGEVSD
-117 DMQSI
+117 SI
-122 KIDSTSVTLKAKT
+122 VGYNGDGENQTVKKTYKITPKSEGSYTVRLEGDVTDGNTNKNSDISDSVTIVASQK
-135 SENKTNTND
+135 EDNTDNN
-144 TQSSNAK
+144 TKSSNANLK
-151 LQTLGITGKSLEYN
+151 TLGISPKEYDFTGFTKNTTEYT
-165 FKGFNK
+165 
-171 DKEEYEATKAIPST
+171 AKAIPST
-185 VDSIQITAITAEKK
+185 VDSLKVTAIAEEKN
-199 AKIKISGKTNSVSGT
+199 AKVKI
-214 NKATGNIDLEVG
+214 TGNTNLEVG
-226 TNTIKIVVTAP
+226 TNTIKVVVTAP

-404 DYEENDEEQEDTLYN
+404 DYEENDEEKEDTLYN
-419 YDNDNEDYNEPY
+419 YDNDNEDYSEPY

-457 KKTLEEIQKEND
+457 KKTLEEIKKEND
-469 RIFKKNVEDES
+469 RIFKKNTEDES
-480 ENSADEYE
+480 EDSDDEDD

>member
-1 MIKRGKIIICLI
+1 MK
-13 MLIILFSLLKTSIY
+13 
-27 AADGKLTASVKESSN
+27 N
-42 KITVTIKSTEK
+42 KIKISLFCFIFGVILLISTKVNAASASISASSKNIAVGKTVTITVKASAASWN
-53 LGAFKLTCSGANA
+53 L
-66 IEATSLAGGA
+66 
-76 GNGNVINGSSTAGVN
+76 
-91 TLGYFVFNVPDK
+91 
-103 DTKVSFSVSGCEDP
+103 KVSGEVSD
-117 DMQSI
+117 SI
-122 KIDSTSVTLKAKT
+122 VGYNGDGENQTVKKTYKITPKSEGSYTVRLEGDVTDGNTNKNSDISDSVTIVASQK
-135 SENKTNTND
+135 EDNTDNN
-144 TQSSNAK
+144 TKSSNANLK
-151 LQTLGITGKSLEYN
+151 TLGISPKEYDFTGFTKNTTEYT
-165 FKGFNK
+165 
-171 DKEEYEATKAIPST
+171 AKAIPST
-185 VDSIQITAITAEKK
+185 VDSLKITAIAAEKN
-199 AKIKISGKTNSVSGT
+199 AKVKI
-214 NKATGNIDLEVG
+214 TGNTNLEVG

-255 DEKPGNV
+255 DDKPGNV

-404 DYEENDEEQEDTLYN
+404 DYEENDGEQEDTLYN

-446 KVNNEELNIED
+446 KVNNEELNIDD

-480 ENSADEYE
+480 ENSDDEYE

>member
-1 MIKRGKIIICLI
+1 MK
-13 MLIILFSLLKTSIY
+13 
-27 AADGKLTASVKESSN
+27 N
-42 KITVTIKSTEK
+42 KIKISLFCFIFGVILLISTKVNAASASISTSSKKIAVGKTVTITVKASAASWN
-53 LGAFKLTCSGANA
+53 L
-66 IEATSLAGGA
+66 
-76 GNGNVINGSSTAGVN
+76 
-91 TLGYFVFNVPDK
+91 
-103 DTKVSFSVSGCEDP
+103 KVSGEVSD
-117 DMQSI
+117 SI
-122 KIDSTSVTLKAKT
+122 VGYNGDGENQTVKKTYKITPKSEGSYTVRLEGDVTDGNTNKNSDISDSVTIVASQK
-135 SENKTNTND
+135 EDNTDNN
-144 TQSSNAK
+144 TKSSNANLK
-151 LQTLGITGKSLEYN
+151 TLGISPKEYDFTGFTKNTTEYT
-165 FKGFNK
+165 
-171 DKEEYEATKAIPST
+171 AKAIPST
-185 VDSIQITAITAEKK
+185 VDSLKVTAIAAEKN
-199 AKIKISGKTNSVSGT
+199 AKVKI
-214 NKATGNIDLEVG
+214 TGNTNLEVG

-255 DEKPGNV
+255 DDKPGNV

-350 YQITV
+350 YQIIV

>member
-1 MIKRGKIIICLI
+1 MK
-13 MLIILFSLLKTSIY
+13 
-27 AADGKLTASVKESSN
+27 N
-42 KITVTIKSTEK
+42 KIKISLFCFIFGVILLISTKVNAASASISASSKNIAVGKTVTITVKASAASWN
-53 LGAFKLTCSGANA
+53 L
-66 IEATSLAGGA
+66 
-76 GNGNVINGSSTAGVN
+76 
-91 TLGYFVFNVPDK
+91 
-103 DTKVSFSVSGCEDP
+103 KVSGEVSD
-117 DMQSI
+117 SI
-122 KIDSTSVTLKAKT
+122 VGYNGDGENQTVKKTYKITPKSEGSYTVRLEGDVTDGNTNKNSDISDSVTIVASQK
-135 SENKTNTND
+135 EDNTDNN
-144 TQSSNAK
+144 TKSSNANLK
-151 LQTLGITGKSLEYN
+151 TLGISPKEYDFTGFTKNTTEYT
-165 FKGFNK
+165 
-171 DKEEYEATKAIPST
+171 AKAIPST
-185 VDSIQITAITAEKK
+185 VDSLKVTAIAAEKN
-199 AKIKISGKTNSVSGT
+199 AKVKI
-214 NKATGNIDLEVG
+214 TGNTNLEVG

-255 DEKPGNV
+255 DDKPGNV

-404 DYEENDEEQEDTLYN
+404 DYEENDGEQEDTLYN

-446 KVNNEELNIED
+446 KVNNGELNIED

>member
-1 MIKRGKIIICLI
+1 MK
-13 MLIILFSLLKTSIY
+13 
-27 AADGKLTASVKESSN
+27 N
-42 KITVTIKSTEK
+42 KIKISLFCFIFGVILLISTKVNAASASISASSKNIAVGKTVTITVKASAASWN
-53 LGAFKLTCSGANA
+53 L
-66 IEATSLAGGA
+66 
-76 GNGNVINGSSTAGVN
+76 
-91 TLGYFVFNVPDK
+91 
-103 DTKVSFSVSGCEDP
+103 KVSGEVSD
-117 DMQSI
+117 SI
-122 KIDSTSVTLKAKT
+122 VGYNGDGENQTVKKTYKITPKSEGSYTVRLEGDVTDGNTNKNSDISDSVTIVASQK
-135 SENKTNTND
+135 EDNTDNN
-144 TQSSNAK
+144 TKSSNANLK
-151 LQTLGITGKSLEYN
+151 TLGISPKEYDFTGFTKNTTEYT
-165 FKGFNK
+165 
-171 DKEEYEATKAIPST
+171 AKAIPST
-185 VDSIQITAITAEKK
+185 VDSLKVTAIAAEKN
-199 AKIKISGKTNSVSGT
+199 AKVKI
-214 NKATGNIDLEVG
+214 TGNTNLEVG

-419 YDNDNEDYNEPY
+419 YDNDNEDYNEQY

-446 KVNNEELNIED
+446 KVNNEELNMED
-457 KKTLEEIQKEND
+457 KKTLEEIKKEND

-480 ENSADEYE
+480 EDSDDEDD

>member
-1 MIKRGKIIICLI
+1 MKRIFKYLIALAILVTIVVSYNCVNAANGSFSVSVASSSLTKGKT
-13 MLIILFSLLKTSIY
+13 TSITI
-27 AADGKLTASVKESSN
+27 TAKNCGGQFSITSSN
-42 KITVTIKSTEK
+42 SKVVSVSTSSKWVESGSEKITITAKGEGTATITVKAQDVADTSENEVTGSKTVTIKVTDS
-53 LGAFKLTCSGANA
+53 SN
-66 IEATSLAGGA
+66 TS
-76 GNGNVINGSSTAGVN
+76 NNNNNNNNSSST
-91 TLGYFVFNVPDK
+91 
-103 DTKVSFSVSGCEDP
+103 
-117 DMQSI
+117 
-122 KIDSTSVTLKAKT
+122 STS
-135 SENKTNTND
+135 NK
-144 TQSSNAK
+144 SSNANLK
-151 LQTLGITGKSLEYN
+151 TLGISPKEYDFTGFTKNTTEYT
-165 FKGFNK
+165 
-171 DKEEYEATKAIPST
+171 AKAIPST
-185 VDSIQITAITAEKK
+185 VDSLKVTAIAEEKN
-199 AKIKISGKTNSVSGT
+199 AKVKI
-214 NKATGNIDLEVG
+214 TGNTNLEVG
-226 TNTIKIVVTAP
+226 TNTIKVVVTAP

-457 KKTLEEIQKEND
+457 KKTLEEIKKEND
-469 RIFKKNVEDES
+469 RIFKKNAEDES
-480 ENSADEYE
+480 EDSADEDD